1 MDTKYFYVKDNEP
14 VGPLTLEELLEK
26 DITTKT
32 QIWTKGM
39 EQWAML
45 ESIPELYKALKLK
58 KENPPSFQNED
69 TIEYKEETPPRFQ
82 KEDTTYFQKEDSIQ
96 QKEENAPQ
104 SKKEKRNQILNSVLL
119 VIVLIA
125 GLCLTAFAFFGDY
138 GDFFPIFIFGYGIIG
153 AFGYSI
159 AEKLRLGNIYLYFIY
174 ILFGIFFIGGIIL
187 TVGSFFDWGND
198 LSLPYFIQDLYAL
211 WLILVFLA
219 IIMTIYGCLEFLLK
233 KEEKPPQSKKEKRN
247 QILNSVLLGIVLI
260 AGLCLTAFAFFEYDE
275 AYGVPIG
282 WSIIFGY
289 VLIWFFSFVLTENL
303 GLEKLFKKIG
313 NVLFWIFLVGGVIL
327 TVITFVLDISFIF
340 NGSVIPDYFPEF
352 TGLYYLCWLIAFFIF
367 ITDFLY
373 KKFDIFSSEDSYFE
387 FCFYFFVFIL
397 FMRGV
402 FMSIWLIFNDYNQL
416 SDSSKEYYE
425 GWIVVVPS
433 VIFIF
438 FIIFIFQNL
447 SNIFTF
453 LGRMLSFVIAII
465 LIVVVFILIFGAISS
480 FFGINI

>member
-1 MDTKYFYVKDNEP
+1 MTIY
-14 VGPLTLEELLEK
+14 GCLEFL
-26 DITTKT
+26 
-32 QIWTKGM
+32 
-39 EQWAML
+39 
-45 ESIPELYKALKLK
+45 LK
-58 KENPPSFQNED
+58 KEENP
-69 TIEYKEETPPRFQ
+69 
-82 KEDTTYFQKEDSIQ
+82 
-96 QKEENAPQ
+96 PQ

-125 GLCLTAFAFFGDY
+125 GLCLTAFAFFEYYEDY
-138 GDFFPIFIFGYGIIG
+138 G
-153 AFGYSI
+153 S
-159 AEKLRLGNIYLYFIY
+159 N
-174 ILFGIFFIGGIIL
+174 
-187 TVGSFFDWGND
+187 
-198 LSLPYFIQDLYAL
+198 
-211 WLILVFLA
+211 
-219 IIMTIYGCLEFLLK
+219 
-233 KEEKPPQSKKEKRN
+233 
-247 QILNSVLLGIVLI
+247 
-260 AGLCLTAFAFFEYDE
+260 
-275 AYGVPIG
+275 G

-303 GLEKLFKKIG
+303 GLEKVFKKIG
-313 NVLFWIFLVGGVIL
+313 KVLFWIFLVGGVIL

-387 FCFYFFVFIL
+387 FCFYFMVFML

-453 LGRMLSFVIAII
+453 LGHILGLVIAII
-465 LIVVVFILIFGAISS
+465 LIIVVFTLIFGAILS
-480 FFGINI
+480 FFGIRI